1 MKEKG
6 RHMKAVVFKDVGNLV
21 LEERAEPKILEE
33 TDVLLEVTLTTIC
46 SSDIHIKKGFVP
58 RAMKNTVL
66 GHEFV
71 GKIKEVGK
79 AVKKFKIGD
88 RVVVNCETFCGEC
101 FYCKKGYVNNCT
113 DKNGGWALGCRIDGG
128 QGEYTRIPFAD
139 NCLTKI
145 PDSVTDEETLF
156 TGDLLSTG
164 YWACKIGEIEKDD
177 TVVVIG
183 AGPTGL
189 CTLLNLKLQNPKKI
203 IAIDV
208 DENRLELVKKNS
220 YADIV
225 LNPLKVDIEKEILKY
240 TEGRGADRVFEV
252 AGGEKT
258 FDLALKIARPNAT
271 VVLVAMYE
279 KDQVLPLPNIYG
291 KNLTIKF
298 GGVDGCDCDKIMKYV
313 EEKKIDAT
321 PLITHRMK
329 FKDIM
334 EAYEIFENKRDGV
347 IKIAINMKE

>member
-1 MKEKG
+1 
-6 RHMKAVVFKDVGNLV
+6 MKAVVFKDVDNLV

-88 RVVVNCETFCGEC
+88 RVAVNCETFCGEC

-128 QGEYTRIPFAD
+128 
-139 NCLTKI
+139 
-145 PDSVTDEETLF
+145 
-156 TGDLLSTG
+156 LSTG
-164 YWACKIGEIEKDD
+164 YWACKIGEISKED

-189 CTLLNLKLQNPKKI
+189 CTMMCAKLFEPKKI
-203 IAIDV
+203 IAIDI
-208 DENRLELVKKNS
+208 DDNRLNLAKEKG

-225 LNPLKVDIEKEILKY
+225 LNSSRDNIKEEILKL
-240 TEGRGADRVFEV
+240 TNGRGADKVLEV
-252 AGGEKT
+252 AGGKDT
-258 FDLALKIARPNAT
+258 FNMALDIARSNAT

-279 KDQVLPLPNIYG
+279 ENQILPLPNIYG
-291 KNLTIKF
+291 KNLIIKF
-298 GGVDGCDCDKIMKYV
+298 GGVDGIYCDKIMKYI
-313 EEKKIDAT
+313 EQKKMDMQI
-321 PLITHRMK
+321 L
-329 FKDIM
+329 F
-334 EAYEIFENKRDGV
+334 
-347 IKIAINMKE
+347 

>member
-1 MKEKG
+1 
-6 RHMKAVVFKDVGNLV
+6 MKAVVFKDVENLV
-21 LEERAEPKILEE
+21 FEERAEPKILED

-88 RVVVNCETFCGEC
+88 RVAVNCETFCGEC

-128 QGEYTRIPFAD
+128 QGEYVRIPFGD

-145 PDSVTDEETLF
+145 PDSVTDEEALF

-164 YWACKIGEIEKDD
+164 YWACKIGEISKKD

-189 CTLLNLKLQNPKKI
+189 CTMMCAKLFEPKKI
-203 IAIDV
+203 IAIDI
-208 DENRLELVKKNS
+208 DDNRLNLAKENG

-225 LNPLKVDIEKEILKY
+225 LNSSKDNIKEEILKL
-240 TEGRGADRVFEV
+240 TDSRGADKVLEV
-252 AGGEKT
+252 AGGKDT
-258 FDLALKIARPNAT
+258 FNMSLDIARPNAT

-279 KDQVLPLPNIYG
+279 ENQILPLPNIYG

-298 GGVDGCDCDKIMKYV
+298 GGVDGIYCDKIMKYI
-313 EEKKIDAT
+313 EEKKINST
-321 PLITHRMK
+321 PIITHRMD
-329 FKDIM
+329 FKNIM
-334 EAYEIFENKRDGV
+334 EAYDIFENKKDGV
-347 IKIAINMKE
+347 IKIAIKMK

>member
-1 MKEKG
+1 
-6 RHMKAVVFKDVGNLV
+6 MKAVVFEDIDKLV
-21 LEERAEPKILEE
+21 LKEREKPRLLND
-33 TDVLLEVTLTTIC
+33 TDVILKVTMTTIC

-58 RAMKNTVL
+58 RAVKNIVL

-71 GKIKEVGK
+71 GIIEEKGDKVT
-79 AVKKFKIGD
+79 KFNVGD
-88 RVVVNCETFCGEC
+88 RVAVNCETFCGEC
-101 FYCKKGYVNNCT
+101 FYCKRGYVNNCT
-113 DKNGGWALGCRIDGG
+113 DKNVGWALGCRIDGG
-128 QGEYTRIPFAD
+128 QGEYVRVPFGN

-145 PDSVTDEETLF
+145 PDSVTDEEALF

-164 YWACKIGEIEKDD
+164 YWACKIGEISKEDI
-177 TVVVIG
+177 VVVIG

-189 CTLLNLKLQNPKKI
+189 CTLLNLKLYNPKKI
-203 IAIDV
+203 IAVDI
-208 DENRLELVKKNS
+208 DENRLNLVKEKG

-225 LNPLKVDIEKEILKY
+225 LNPTKVDIEQEILKY
-240 TEGRGADRVFEV
+240 TDKRGADRVFEV

-258 FDLALKIARPNAT
+258 FKLALGIARPNAV

-279 KDQVLPLPNIYG
+279 KDQNLPLPNIYG

-298 GGVDGCDCDKIMKYV
+298 GGVDGCDCDKIMKYI

-329 FKDIM
+329 FEDIM
-334 EAYEIFENKRDGV
+334 KAYDIFENKKDGV
-347 IKIAINMKE
+347 IKIAIKYEK

>member
-1 MKEKG
+1 
-6 RHMKAVVFKDVGNLV
+6 MKAVVYEDIDSLV
-21 LEERAEPKILEE
+21 LKECEKPKLIED
-33 TDVLLEVTLTTIC
+33 TDVILKVTTTTIC
-46 SSDIHIKKGFVP
+46 SSDIHIKRGFVP
-58 RAMKNTVL
+58 RAVKGVVL

-71 GKIKEVGK
+71 GVVEEKGAK
-79 AVKKFKIGD
+79 VKNFNIGD
-88 RVVVNCETFCGEC
+88 RVAVNCETFCGEC
-101 FYCKKGYVNNCT
+101 FYCKRGYVNNCT

-145 PDSVTDEETLF
+145 PGSVTDEEALF

-189 CTLLNLKLQNPKKI
+189 CTLLNLKLHNPKKI

-208 DENRLELVKKNS
+208 DENRLELVKKNG

-298 GGVDGCDCDKIMKYV
+298 GGVDGCDCDKIMKYI

-347 IKIAINMKE
+347 IKIAINMKK